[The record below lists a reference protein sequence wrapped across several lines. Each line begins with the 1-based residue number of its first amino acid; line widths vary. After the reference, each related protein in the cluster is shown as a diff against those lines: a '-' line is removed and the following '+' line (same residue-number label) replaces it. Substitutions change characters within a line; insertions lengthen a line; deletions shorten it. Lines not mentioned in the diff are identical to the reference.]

1 MAESPD
7 GSGVILFGGRT
18 DENSNENRILEL
30 SAGANSW
37 KILNITLEKGRWHH
51 VVIPLF

>member
-1 MAESPD
+1 MAGSPD
-7 GSGVILFGGRT
+7 GSGVILFGGNS
-18 DENSNENRILEL
+18 DENYDENRILEL

-37 KILNITLEKGRWHH
+37 KFLNITLEKGRWHH